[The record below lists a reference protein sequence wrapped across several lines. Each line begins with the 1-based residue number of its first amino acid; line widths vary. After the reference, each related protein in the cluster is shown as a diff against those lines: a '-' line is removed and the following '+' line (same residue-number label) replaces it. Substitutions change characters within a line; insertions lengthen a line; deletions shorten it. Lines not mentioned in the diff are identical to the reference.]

1 MAPAAK
7 RAKAEPAQPAQPAP
21 LFTQSASF
29 DSELDSLFAAGS
41 HAPPPAPPVEH
52 NDMEDEEEHEGDEM
66 QDEEDGHD
74 DEEDGQND
82 EEDGQD
88 DEEDGQDDQDGEDD
102 DGEDDNAS
110 DASAADTKEIMDAF
124 ELDEQDVAENTKS
137 ARSRRRL
144 ALEGADEND
153 VQRNKRTIFLGN
165 VPVETISNRAARK
178 QLIRHIE
185 NVSPYPECTRVVSL
199 RFRSVS
205 FSVPTAN
212 LMGESEE
219 AENASIRRRERARK
233 FRELQGLEPRE
244 KSSSQPLLTT
254 HQKRKVAFIN
264 HNLNEKA
271 QTVNAY
277 ARLGTPSLVHQHSG
291 STDALDPRL
300 SGAILAALVAAAANN
315 SLFGGRHLRADV
327 VQPLETHEMIAAGL
341 DQKRL
346 PDGSYIGGHN
356 SGSADLKRTAFIG
369 NLDFETNEEE
379 VRELFERI
387 VREERGPPPAMQT
400 SLRLD
405 GADTTTLPGSWV
417 QSVRIVRDKATQL
430 GKGFAY
436 VKFLDPICVDEV
448 VAVHEAE
455 EAFIAAARP
464 QKAGAHQAPVAKPIA
479 LAEGEEFRRR
489 LKLRKRALRVSRCKN
504 SADIARRAQ
513 QQLRT
518 PRVNPRE
525 RSSGGPSPGGTSP
538 TIARARARPAETRE
552 RAEYL
557 GKLSKEQRAA
567 AKKNDADRQA
577 RRLQKKQD
585 KVRAAKV
592 AAVAGKGRE
601 RVKLPQRA
609 QAKAVA
615 KRRAK

>member
-7 RAKAEPAQPAQPAP
+7 RAKTAPAP

-41 HAPPPAPPVEH
+41 HAPPPAPQIEQ
-52 NDMEDEEEHEGDEM
+52 DDEDEQDDEQEDGDE
-66 QDEEDGHD
+66 DDDEDGEQDGEQDGEED
-74 DEEDGQND
+74 DEEDD
-82 EEDGQD
+82 EEEDED
-88 DEEDGQDDQDGEDD
+88 REENVDEDNEEDND
-102 DGEDDNAS
+102 AS
-110 DASAADTKEIMDAF
+110 DASVAETKEIMDAF
-124 ELDEQDVAENTKS
+124 DLDEQDVAENTKS

-144 ALEGADEND
+144 ALEGADESD

-165 VPVETISNRAARK
+165 VPMETINNRAARK

-185 NVSPYPECTRVVSL
+185 KISPYPECTRVVSL

-205 FSVPTAN
+205 FSVPTTN

-244 KSSSQPLLTT
+244 NQNSQPLLTT
-254 HQKRKVAFIN
+254 QQKRKVAFIN
-264 HNLNEKA
+264 HNLNDKA

-291 STDALDPRL
+291 NTDALDPRL

-327 VQPLETHEMIAAGL
+327 VQPLETHEMITAGL

-387 VREERGPPPAMQT
+387 VREERGPPPAVQT

-405 GADTTTLPGSWV
+405 EADTTTLPGSWV

-448 VAVHEAE
+448 IAVHEAE

-464 QKAGAHQAPVAKPIA
+464 QKAGAHQAPVAKPIE

-504 SADIARRAQ
+504 SAEIARRAQ

-518 PRVNPRE
+518 PRVNPRV
-525 RSSGGPSPGGTSP
+525 RSSGAPSPGGTSP

-557 GKLSKEQRAA
+557 GTLTKEQRAA

-601 RVKLPQRA
+601 RVRLPQRA
-609 QAKAVA
+609 QAKAAA

>member
-7 RAKAEPAQPAQPAP
+7 RAKAEPAQPAP

-41 HAPPPAPPVEH
+41 HAPPPAPQVE
-52 NDMEDEEEHEGDEM
+52 
-66 QDEEDGHD
+66 QDDKE
-74 DEEDGQND
+74 
-82 EEDGQD
+82 D
-88 DEEDGQDDQDGEDD
+88 DEEDGQDDDEDGQDDQDGQDDDEDAQDDQDEQDDQDDQDDGED

-124 ELDEQDVAENTKS
+124 ELDEQDVAENTTS

-165 VPVETISNRAARK
+165 VPMETIKNRAARK

-205 FSVPTAN
+205 FSVPTTN

-244 KSSSQPLLTT
+244 NPNSQPLLTT
-254 HQKRKVAFIN
+254 QQKRKVAFIN
-264 HNLNEKA
+264 QNLNDKA

-387 VREERGPPPAMQT
+387 VREERGPPPTVQT

-405 GADTTTLPGSWV
+405 EADTTTLPGSWV

-464 QKAGAHQAPVAKPIA
+464 QKAGVHQAPVAKPIE

-518 PRVNPRE
+518 PRVNPRV
-525 RSSGGPSPGGTSP
+525 RSSGAPSPGGTSP

-557 GKLSKEQRAA
+557 GTLSKEQRAT

-585 KVRAAKV
+585 KVRAAKA

-609 QAKAVA
+609 QAKAAA